1 MEIINRFTGK
11 TILEIE
17 TLRCA
22 DLSDADLRDA
32 DLSDA
37 DLRCA
42 DLRCADLRGADLS
55 GADLRGADLD
65 YSCWSLSC
73 KTLSAKTDRRLRVQL
88 AFHFLSLIKHSE
100 DVGDDERH
108 IFENLKQYANEF
120 HRSDVEKL

>member
-1 MEIINRFTGK
+1 MKIINRFTGE

-17 TLRCA
+17 TLRVA
-22 DLSDADLRDA
+22 NLSDADL
-32 DLSDA
+32 
-37 DLRCA
+37 
-42 DLRCADLRGADLS
+42 S
-55 GADLRGADLD
+55 GAYLD

-88 AFHFLSLIKHSE
+88 AFHFLSLIKHGE